1 MDEWHVLSDGAGVV
15 SCDLANRMSP
25 QIQPGVERPRAAGNE
40 IGAEATSFPAPR
52 RGGSVASKQPMRDY
66 LNAIN
71 THVVVYDG
79 GMGATL
85 EQFDLTSEDYGGLAG
100 KCHEA
105 LVLRRPDV
113 IEGVHAS
120 MLDAGAEVVET
131 DTFQASRLKL
141 AEWGLAEHTLEINT
155 KAAEIARRAA
165 GERRYVAGS
174 IGPTGYLPASED
186 PALGQIRFGE
196 LVEVFAE
203 QARGLIDGGADLLIV
218 ETAQDILEVK
228 AAVFGARQAFKTT
241 GRALPIHT
249 SVSLLPNG
257 GKMLLGT
264 DVSAVLCTLEALR
277 VDVIGLNCSTGP
289 QDMRDAIRFLGE
301 HCPVPVACIPNAGLP
316 LQGPDGETIFPE
328 QPEPLAD
335 ALAEFVE
342 RYGVGVVGGCC
353 GTTPDHIR
361 AIVERVATPPG
372 AAARTAGGGASATA
386 PPTRPVP
393 PRPAPR
399 PPHLSAMIAATP
411 LVQEPRPT
419 MVGERVNAQG
429 SRKAKE
435 LLLAED
441 YDGLAQIAEDQ
452 VEGGAHVLDLCVALT
467 ERTDEDEQM
476 RLVVK
481 KVSLTQPAPIQVDST
496 EPEVIERAL
505 EQCPGRA
512 IVNSVNLEA
521 GRAKLDRVVPVALAH
536 GAALIALTIDETGM
550 AKTAQRKVEIAKR
563 IRDLCCEEHG
573 LDPELLIFDCLTFTL
588 TTGDEEWRPS
598 AVETIEGIRRIKAEV
613 PHVKTSLGVSNV
625 SFGVSPTARAV
636 LNSVFLHHCV
646 DAGLDLAMVNP
657 NHITPYGE
665 IPTGERELADDLV
678 FNRRE
683 DALERFIAHFESK
696 GEQEADA
703 AAQDPTE
710 GMEPEQALHFHI
722 LRRRREGVEAWI
734 DASVEK
740 IGAVPTLN
748 DVLLPAMKEVGDK
761 FGAGELIL
769 PFVLQ
774 SAEVM
779 KRAVAQLERYL
790 DKLEGYTKGTVVL
803 ATVFGDVHDIGKS
816 LVNTILTNNGYTV
829 VDLGKQVPIQT
840 ILDAAQE
847 HDATAIGL
855 SALLVSTSKQM
866 PACVAELHA
875 KGLPYPVLIGG
886 AAINRAFG
894 YRALYPGGRESEEV
908 YEPGV
913 FYCKDA
919 FEGLA
924 VMDQLVDAQ
933 ARGGLVERLRASA
946 AEFRAK
952 GETPAEELDFTDD
965 SVRSPARTDAPVP
978 TPPYWGVREIEVD
991 LDEVYR
997 HLDTHV
1003 LFKLHWGG
1011 RGVKG
1016 EAWRE
1021 LLEGD
1026 FRPRLERMW
1035 REQDYLHPRALLGF
1049 FPCYA
1054 LGNEIVVL
1062 DPATLDPA
1070 KPDDGADGR
1079 APRLDPATLDPAA
1092 PDSGADGRAPR
1103 LDPTPRARELTRF
1116 VCPRQPKGDRLCL
1129 ADFFRPAVDG
1139 RPPAELDVV
1148 AVQAVTVGSEV
1159 TEVMARL
1166 ESEGEFSEQLFV
1178 HGLGVQAAEGLAE
1191 WLHAT
1196 VRELLGIGA
1205 TQGRRYSWGYPA
1217 VPEQSEHLK
1226 VEQLLG
1232 LSDIG
1237 MHITDGYAPE
1247 PEQSTLALVAH
1258 HPQAIYFGTRQ
1269 GRLLPNGSPD
1279 DVIKG
1284 SPRDPSLFAAG
1295 DTGPALGDEEPPDG
1309 TVEEE
1314 DEPAMAG

>member
-1 MDEWHVLSDGAGVV
+1 VSASVAGLTLGAGGHITRV
-15 SCDLANRMSP
+15 P
-25 QIQPGVERPRAAGNE
+25 AASM
-40 IGAEATSFPAPR
+40 TWMP
-52 RGGSVASKQPMRDY
+52 RDY
-66 LNAIN
+66 LQ
-71 THVVVYDG
+71 TVKERVVVYDG

-85 EQFDLTSEDYGGLAG
+85 EQFDLTSEDYGGLPG

-105 LVLRRPDV
+105 LILNRPDV
-113 IEGVHAS
+113 IAGVHAS
-120 MLDAGAEVVET
+120 MLEAGAEVIET
-131 DTFQASRLKL
+131 DTFQASRIKL
-141 AEWGLAEHTLEINT
+141 EEWGLADYTVEINT
-155 KAAEIARRAA
+155 KAAEIAREAA
-165 GERRYVAGS
+165 GESRFVAGS
-174 IGPTGYLPASED
+174 IGPTGFLPASEE
-186 PALGQIRFGE
+186 PSLGQIRFGE
-196 LVEVFAE
+196 LVEVFTE
-203 QARGLIDGGADLLIV
+203 QAAGLIDGGADLLIV

-228 AAVFGARQAFKTT
+228 AAVFGAREAFKST
-241 GRALPIHT
+241 GRVLPIHT

-264 DVSAVLCTLEALR
+264 DISAVLATLEALR

-289 QDMRDAIRFLGE
+289 EDMRDAIRFLGE

-328 QPEPLAD
+328 QPEPLAE
-335 ALAEFVE
+335 ALKEFVE

-353 GTTPDHIR
+353 GTTPTHIA
-361 AIVERVATPPG
+361 AIVERVAGRPV
-372 AAARTAGGGASATA
+372 AAR
-386 PPTRPVP
+386 
-393 PRPAPR
+393 PARR
-399 PPHLSAMIAATP
+399 PPHVSSMIAATP
-411 LVQEPRPT
+411 LVQEPRPS
-419 MVGERVNAQG
+419 MVGERVNSQG

-435 LLLAED
+435 LLLADD
-441 YDGLAQIAEDQ
+441 YDGLVQIAEDQ
-452 VEGGAHVLDLCVALT
+452 VQGGAHVLDLCVALT
-467 ERTDEDEQM
+467 ERSDEDEQM
-476 RLVVK
+476 RMLAK
-481 KVSLTQPAPIQVDST
+481 KVSLTQPAPIQIDST

-505 EQCPGRA
+505 EQIPGRA

-521 GRAKLDRVVPVALAH
+521 GREKLDRVVPVALAH
-536 GAALIALTIDETGM
+536 GAALIALTIDEVGM
-550 AKTAQRKVEIAKR
+550 AKTAQRKVEVAKR
-563 IRDLCCEEHG
+563 IRNLCCEEHG

-598 AVETIEGIRRIKAEV
+598 AVETIAGIRAIKEQV

-625 SFGVSPTARAV
+625 SFGVSPGARAV

-657 NHITPYGE
+657 NHITPYSE
-665 IPTGERELADDLV
+665 ISDAERELADDLV

-696 GEQEADA
+696 GEEEAQSTA
-703 AAQDPTE
+703 DPTE

-722 LRRRREGVEAWI
+722 LRRRKEGVEAWI
-734 DASVEK
+734 DASVKK

-748 DVLLPAMKEVGDK
+748 EVLLPAMKEVGDK

-779 KRAVAQLERYL
+779 KRAVARLENYL
-790 DKLEGYTKGTVVL
+790 DKIEGYTKGTVVL

-840 ILDAAQE
+840 IVDAAQE

-866 PACVAELHA
+866 PACIQELHA
-875 KGLPYPVLIGG
+875 KSLSYPVLIGG

-894 YRALYPGGRESEEV
+894 YRALYPGGKESEEV

-919 FEGLA
+919 FEGLS
-924 VMDQLVDAQ
+924 VMDQLIDSDART
-933 ARGGLVERLRASA
+933 ALVEKLLAGA
-946 AEFRAK
+946 TEFRAR
-952 GETPAEELDFTDD
+952 GEAPEEELNFADD
-965 SVRSPARTDAPVP
+965 SVRSAARTDVPIP
-978 TPPYWGVREIEVD
+978 TPPYWGVREIPVD

-1016 EAWRE
+1016 EAWQTLLRE
-1021 LLEGD
+1021 D

-1035 REQDYLHPRALLGF
+1035 KEQTYLRPRALLGF

-1054 LGNEIVVL
+1054 LGNDIIVL
-1062 DPATLDPA
+1062 DPEDRET
-1070 KPDDGADGR
+1070 
-1079 APRLDPATLDPAA
+1079 
-1092 PDSGADGRAPR
+1092 
-1103 LDPTPRARELTRF
+1103 ELTRF
-1116 VCPRQPKGDRLCL
+1116 VCPRQPKGDRICL
-1129 ADFFRPAVDG
+1129 ADFFRPAVEAK
-1139 RPPAELDVV
+1139 PPVELDVI

-1159 TEVMARL
+1159 TELMARL
-1166 ESEGEFSEQLFV
+1166 EADGEFAEQLFV
-1178 HGLGVQAAEGLAE
+1178 HGLGVQTAEGLAE
-1191 WLHAT
+1191 WLHASA
-1196 VRELLGIGA
+1196 REMLGIEA
-1205 TQGRRYSWGYPA
+1205 AQGRRYSWGYPA

-1226 VEQLLG
+1226 VEKLLG
-1232 LSDIG
+1232 LQDIG
-1237 MHITDGYAPE
+1237 MSITDGYAPD

-1269 GRLLPNGSPD
+1269 GRLLPDGSPD
-1279 DVIKG
+1279 DVIRG
-1284 SPRDPSLFAAG
+1284 SSRDPSLTTASGGGARE
-1295 DTGPALGDEEPPDG
+1295 LGDEDPPG
-1309 TVEEE
+1309 GAVEEE
-1314 DEPAMAG
+1314 DEPAMA

>member
-1 MDEWHVLSDGAGVV
+1 MA
-15 SCDLANRMSP
+15 
-25 QIQPGVERPRAAGNE
+25 
-40 IGAEATSFPAPR
+40 
-52 RGGSVASKQPMRDY
+52 RDY
-66 LNAIN
+66 LRAIQ
-71 THVVVYDG
+71 TRVVVYDG

-85 EQFDLTSEDYGGLAG
+85 EQFDLTGEDYGGLPG

-105 LVLRRPDV
+105 LVLNRPDV
-113 IEGVHAS
+113 IEGVHSS
-120 MLDAGAEVVET
+120 MLDAGAQVIET

-141 AEWGLAEHTLEINT
+141 SEWGLGDETLEINT
-155 KAAEIARRAA
+155 RAAQIARAAA
-165 GERRYVAGS
+165 GAERFVAGS

-186 PALGQIRFGE
+186 PSLGQIRFPE
-196 LVEVFAE
+196 LVEVFTE
-203 QARGLIDGGADLLIV
+203 QASGLIDGGADLIII
-218 ETAQDILEVK
+218 ETAQDLLEVK
-228 AAVFGARQAFKTT
+228 AAIFGARAAFEST
-241 GRALPIHT
+241 GRTLPIHA

-264 DVSAVLCTLEALR
+264 DISAVLATLEALK

-328 QPEPLAD
+328 APEPLAD
-335 ALAEFVE
+335 TLKEFVE
-342 RYGVGVVGGCC
+342 RYSVGIVGGCC
-353 GTTPDHIR
+353 GTTPEHIA
-361 AIVERVATPPG
+361 AIVERVGDGKLGT
-372 AAARTAGGGASATA
+372 
-386 PPTRPVP
+386 
-393 PRPAPR
+393 RPAPR
-399 PPHLSAMIAATP
+399 AAHLSSMIAATP

-419 MVGERVNAQG
+419 MVGERVNSQG

-435 LLLAED
+435 LLLADD
-441 YDGLAQIAEDQ
+441 YDGLVQIAEDQ
-452 VEGGAHVLDLCVALT
+452 VTGGAHVLDLCVALT

-476 RLVVK
+476 RLVAK
-481 KVSLTQPAPIQVDST
+481 KVSLTQPAPIQIDST

-505 EQCPGRA
+505 EQIPGRA

-521 GRAKLDRVVPVALAH
+521 GRAKLDRVLPAVLAH
-536 GAALIALTIDETGM
+536 GAALIALTIDEAGM
-550 AKTAQRKVEIAKR
+550 AKTAERKVEVAKR
-563 IRDLCCEEHG
+563 IHELCCSEHG

-598 AVETIEGIRRIKAEV
+598 ALETIAGIRALKAAI
-613 PHVKTSLGVSNV
+613 PAVKTSLGVSNV
-625 SFGVSPTARAV
+625 SFGVSPGARAV

-646 DAGLDLAMVNP
+646 QAGLDLAMVNP
-657 NHITPYGE
+657 NHITPYAE
-665 IPTGERELADDLV
+665 ISEHERELADDLV
-678 FNRRE
+678 LNRRE

-696 GEQEADA
+696 GEEDGPQGA
-703 AAQDPTE
+703 ADPTE

-722 LRRRREGVEAWI
+722 LRRRKEGVEAWI
-734 DASVEK
+734 DRSVEK

-779 KRAVAQLERYL
+779 KRAVAHLERYL
-790 DKLEGYTKGTVVL
+790 DKLEGYTKGNVVL

-829 VDLGKQVPIQT
+829 IDLGKQVPVQT
-840 ILDAAQE
+840 ILDAAVE

-866 PACVAELHA
+866 PACIAELHA

-886 AAINRAFG
+886 AAINRAFS
-894 YRALYPGGRESEEV
+894 YRALYPGGKDSEEI

-924 VMDQLVDAQ
+924 VMDQLIDAD
-933 ARGGLVERLRASA
+933 ARAALVEKLRTGAGD
-946 AEFRAK
+946 FRAK
-952 GETPAEELDFTDD
+952 GEEPKEELNFADD
-965 SVRSPARTDAPVP
+965 SVRSAARADAPVP
-978 TPPYWGVREIEVD
+978 TPPFWGAREIDVD
-991 LDEVYR
+991 MDEVYR

-1011 RGVKG
+1011 RGIKG
-1016 EAWRE
+1016 EEWQKLLRE
-1021 LLEGD
+1021 D
-1026 FRPRLERMW
+1026 FIPRLQRMW
-1035 REQDYLHPRALLGF
+1035 HEQTYLHPRTLLGF

-1054 LGNEIVVL
+1054 LGNEIIVL
-1062 DPATLDPA
+1062 DPEE
-1070 KPDDGADGR
+1070 
-1079 APRLDPATLDPAA
+1079 
-1092 PDSGADGRAPR
+1092 
-1103 LDPTPRARELTRF
+1103 RARELTRF
-1116 VCPRQPKGDRLCL
+1116 TCPRQPKGDRICL
-1129 ADFFRPAVDG
+1129 ADFFRPALDG
-1139 RPPAELDVV
+1139 EPPAELDVV

-1159 TEVMARL
+1159 TELMAKL
-1166 ESEGEFSEQLFV
+1166 EADGEYAEQLFV
-1178 HGLGVQAAEGLAE
+1178 HGLGVQTAEGLAE
-1191 WLHAT
+1191 WLHSR
-1196 VRELLGIGA
+1196 VREMLSIDRA
-1205 TQGRRYSWGYPA
+1205 QGRRYSWGYPA

-1226 VEQLLG
+1226 VDELLE
-1232 LSDIG
+1232 LKRIG
-1237 MHITDGYAPE
+1237 MTITAGFAPE

-1279 DVIKG
+1279 DLIRG
-1284 SPRDPSLFAAG
+1284 SSRDPSMFGSSDGARPEL
-1295 DTGPALGDEEPPDG
+1295 DDSEPPEG
-1309 TVEEE
+1309 AVQEE
-1314 DEPAMAG
+1314 DEPAMA